1 MEKQIEILKAL
12 LDGKTV
18 YDSDGQPRYLGAE
31 QLIRIRSSE
40 KVDVFAMDEL
50 DQFTL
55 TPPHKPLTFDR
66 IKKECVSGKHLLVAK
81 SGNKRLYL
89 GFNRAGEVVTD
100 SVDGCESATWS
111 GHMIKN
117 WTIEEYNGEEI

>member
-18 YDSDGQPRYLGAE
+18 YDSGGQPHYLGAE

-55 TPPHKPLTFDR
+55 TPPHKPLTFER
-66 IKKECVSGKHLLVAK
+66 IKKECVSGKHLLVL
-81 SGNKRLYL
+81 SLGNKRLFI
-89 GFNRAGEVVTD
+89 GFNRAGKLITD
-100 SVDGCESATWS
+100 NAYGCGSIFWEEEEI
-111 GHMIKN
+111 GN
-117 WTIEEYNGEEI
+117 WTIEEYKGGE